1 MGIFIKIIHVLELIK
16 NILDFVNKKIQDIKR
31 NKERKNLQDLSDKTE
46 KYIKDENIEEINK
59 NLL

>member
-1 MGIFIKIIHVLELIK
+1 MGIFTKIIYVLELIK

-31 NKERKNLQDLSDKTE
+31 NKEKKNLQDLSDKT
-46 KYIKDENIEEINK
+46 KKNIKDGNIEEINK